1 MRFETPARLRRIA
14 VVTTNRADFG
24 LLSPVIHKLNKV
36 KTVDLSVL
44 VTGNHLNKKFGET
57 ISEVKQTLDL
67 NLIELDIQQQGTKTR
82 DVSNALANCI
92 NLFTNYFESENL
104 DLIVLLGDRFE
115 TLGVAIASTLNGL
128 PIAHIHG
135 GEITQGAI
143 DDAFRHSI
151 TKMSHLH
158 FAAHAEYRDRIIQL
172 GEVPDRVFMVGSLG
186 VENALTE
193 ELLPIRQLSRE
204 LGFEVSK
211 NSLLVTIHPET
222 ISSLSI
228 ENQISPVLEAL
239 SKVASANVFVT
250 SSNSDAGGE
259 IINEKLRRFC
269 EEQPNRFIFES
280 LGHKR
285 YLSLLRHVDAIVGNS
300 SSGIIEA
307 PALGTKTINIG
318 TRQNGRVRANTVVD
332 VGHCQE
338 QIHRQIKNAFSK
350 SVHGR
355 FGIDDASS
363 KPSLRITEVLTNH
376 ELQFLVY
383 KNFYSAK

>member
-1 MRFETPARLRRIA
+1 M
-14 VVTTNRADFG
+14 TTNRADFG